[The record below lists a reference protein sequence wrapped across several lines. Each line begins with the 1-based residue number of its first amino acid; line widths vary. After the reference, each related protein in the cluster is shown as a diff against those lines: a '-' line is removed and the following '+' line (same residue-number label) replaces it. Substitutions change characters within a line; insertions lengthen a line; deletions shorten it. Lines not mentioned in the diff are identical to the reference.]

1 MSEENVRDEII
12 DPDDFL
18 SENVNT
24 SMNSGSEEEISE
36 NLKDISKDDGEI
48 DLESVEL
55 SKTSSSV
62 DDELMTL
69 DNTPPDEILK
79 SVSLNDKPVEVKKR
93 GGRPKK
99 DTPTSNELNQMS
111 DSEILSAEDKVKD
124 MYDELSSFLETKADM
139 KQEVGD
145 KVSISTGIDI
155 LDAYMGGG
163 FALGTMSLVTGT
175 PGCGKSTLASQV
187 IGAAQR
193 QFNGNILA
201 GYLDSEEAVTKIRL
215 ANLGV
220 KNPPI
225 KPYNDVTIEKVFK
238 YIEAM
243 CLFKVEKNIVDIPTV
258 IVWDSVANTLSQK
271 EREAD
276 DPNSVIGYKARA
288 LSLLLPQAISK
299 LSAYNISL
307 ICINQLRD
315 LVQIGNFA
323 PAKEIKFMTTGKD
336 IPGGNALKFNA
347 FHWLEMSVKDLAT
360 VEKYGFDGF
369 FAQVHCV
376 KNKLFTPNIK
386 FKLAGNFVTGFSN
399 FWTNYIFLVANKR
412 LITGSWNYLTECTN
426 IKFRTK
432 DALTMYNENELF
444 RQAYD
449 EAVKEVIKTEIIE
462 KYS

>member
-1 MSEENVRDEII
+1 MSEENVRDEVIELE
-12 DPDDFL
+12 DVNENKMVNDDQ
-18 SENVNT
+18 
-24 SMNSGSEEEISE
+24 EEEITE
-36 NLKDISKDDGEI
+36 NLKDITKDDGEI

-55 SKTSSSV
+55 GKNANSV
-62 DDELMTL
+62 DDELVNL
-69 DNTPPDEILK
+69 DNTPDDEILN
-79 SVSLNDKPVEVKKR
+79 SIALSDKPVEVKKR

-99 DTPTSNELNQMS
+99 DTPTPNEVANMS
-111 DSEILSAEDKVKD
+111 DAEVLSADDQVQSL
-124 MYDELSSFLETKADM
+124 YDELSSFLETKADM

-145 KVSISTGIDI
+145 KQTISTGIDI

-187 IGAAQR
+187 IGNAQR
-193 QFNGNILA
+193 QFNGKILA

-215 ANLGV
+215 SNLGV
-220 KNPPI
+220 KNPTI

-238 YIEAM
+238 YIEGM
-243 CLFKVEKNIVDIPTV
+243 CLFKAEKKIIDTPTV

-271 EREAD
+271 EREAE

-288 LSLLLPQAISK
+288 LSLLLPQAVSK
-299 LSAYNISL
+299 LAAYNICL
-307 ICINQLRD
+307 ICVNQLRD
-315 LVQIGNFA
+315 LVQIGQFA

-412 LITGSWNYLTECTN
+412 LVTGSWNYLVSNTN

-444 RQAYD
+444 KQAYD
-449 EAVKEVIKTEIIE
+449 EAVKEAIQTEIIE
-462 KYS
+462 KYT